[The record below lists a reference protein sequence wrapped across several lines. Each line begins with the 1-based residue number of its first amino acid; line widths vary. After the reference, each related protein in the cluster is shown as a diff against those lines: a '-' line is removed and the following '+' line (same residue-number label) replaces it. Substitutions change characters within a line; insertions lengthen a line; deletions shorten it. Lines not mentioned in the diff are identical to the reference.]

1 MWKPRWRLPLA
12 ALFPFIK
19 RIFGDGAYAGDGVA
33 LANRKRSNVARF
45 EVLSKRWII
54 ERTARLRTLRNDL
67 LHSSASPCPFVV
79 ITVALTVLARIHG
92 PSSAAL
98 NLC

>member
-45 EVLSKRWII
+45 EVLSKRWIV

-67 LHSSASPCPFVV
+67 LHSCASPCP
-79 ITVALTVLARIHG
+79 R
-92 PSSAAL
+92 S
-98 NLC
+98 